1 MGDKEKLN
9 PSIVI
14 NIGSFPYICLKNE
27 FEYLTYSYQLL
38 GLPIKKACGWL
49 GGRDTTRLKPC

>member
-14 NIGSFPYICLKNE
+14 NIGSFPYICLKKE

-38 GLPIKKACGWL
+38 GLPI
-49 GGRDTTRLKPC
+49 